1 MMNIGGLYQNNKLS
15 ILVSSAFFYLC
26 MCFSNCSVPVKICI
40 RNLQPIN
47 QKLTVQLQ
55 YNYQNDIFLQYVESI
70 EEPSFNIDKLPTNR
84 IKAVRLNENTFVFDL
99 PSESTFFIESTINF
113 HSFTYKSIKIGN
125 EELLKNNYI
134 YSATY
139 FKSKKELLNEYTL
152 WFDIK

>member
-1 MMNIGGLYQNNKLS
+1 MGVLYRNNRLN
-15 ILVSSAFFYLC
+15 ILVSSTVFYLC
-26 MCFSNCSVPVKICI
+26 MYFSSCSVPVKICI

-70 EEPSFNIDKLPTNR
+70 EEPSFNIDKLHTNR
-84 IKAVRLNENTFVFDL
+84 IKAVRLNENTFIFDL
-99 PSESTFFIESTINF
+99 PSQSTSFIESTINF

-125 EELLKNNYI
+125 EELLKGDYM
-134 YSATY
+134 YSIAY
-139 FKSKKELLNEYTL
+139 FQSKKELLNKYTL